1 MEDFRSIY
9 RTIVHRPEFQEIFRT
24 YSPNNKVLVDTELID
39 FLKKEQYETEGCETT
54 ALEIILKYE
63 PIEEGMR
70 SLGIWFLVLIYC
82 ASACDCV
89 YIFEYSSDYADWTF

>member
-9 RTIVHRPEFQEIFRT
+9 RTIVHRPEFQELFRI

-39 FLKKEQYETEGCETT
+39 FLKKEQYETEGCETM

-63 PIEEGMR
+63 PIEEGTC
-70 SLGIWFLVLIYC
+70 SLSI
-82 ASACDCV
+82 
-89 YIFEYSSDYADWTF
+89 